1 MAIKKI
7 QIKPPDNSYA
17 DVLHPE
23 TDSTQV
29 LMNGGNTLQI
39 DFDAHQVDTM
49 PHRFTDTGTSKTY
62 KWGLKVTNG
71 IVSIIYEEVI

>member
-39 DFDAHQVDTM
+39 DFDEKLLIKDNMILGV
-49 PHRFTDTGTSKTY
+49 
-62 KWGLKVTNG
+62 
-71 IVSIIYEEVI
+71 

>member
-39 DFDAHQVDTM
+39 DFDAHKAETM
-49 PHRFTDTGTSKTY
+49 PHRFVSNGTTY
-62 KWGLKVTNG
+62 RWGLTVIGGVVNMT
-71 IVSIIYEEVI
+71 YEEVI